1 MSIQIKNVKNNLR
14 FFKFIKLPMA
24 PVILPT
30 APAAPPTV
38 CPNKLFT
45 PNTKP
50 SANSSGP

>member
-1 MSIQIKNVKNNLR
+1 
-14 FFKFIKLPMA
+14 MA

-45 PNTKP
+45 PNTNP